1 MKIKDFL
8 DRRLDFTTV
17 LRQQGQAM
25 IDEVRRERTLEFVLM
40 CKCSGVFLFFINNV
54 ERKVRSKNAD
64 EIRLFGRKMQLVLGY
79 MIDRFS
85 QIH

>member
-1 MKIKDFL
+1 MKMIYIDLANHRLIRSLCLPVFFL
-8 DRRLDFTTV
+8 L
-17 LRQQGQAM
+17 
-25 IDEVRRERTLEFVLM
+25 
-40 CKCSGVFLFFINNV
+40 FINDV

-64 EIRLFGRKMQLVLGY
+64 KIRLFGRKMQLVLGY

>member
-1 MKIKDFL
+1 MS
-8 DRRLDFTTV
+8 LDFTTV

-25 IDEVRRERTLEFVLM
+25 IDEVRRERTLEFVLT
-40 CKCSGVFLFFINNV
+40 CKCSGVFLLFINDV

-64 EIRLFGRKMQLVLGY
+64 EICLFGRKMQLVLGY

-85 QIH
+85 QIQ